1 MSVLGKRRSGNIGAG
16 KVVRRALV
24 GICMFLILGAC
35 SSQRAREADLA
46 AAEAAGVATQQ
57 ESARLEAEQ
66 ARQQAR
72 QQAAEQQRQREM
84 RAAEIA
90 REQIER
96 LAAIARAE
104 EEAAQRRQAAAEAAE
119 QARLAEI
126 AAAEAGRQEKLDRI
140 TELERQI
147 ATVQADAGNDEAVR
161 QILQEAIE
169 VAEELLEVLTAEQ
182 AKYENTDADG
192 IPLEPLAKDLIAEL
206 EQRKDDL
213 VRQASLR

>member
-1 MSVLGKRRSGNIGAG
+1 MSFLGKRRSGNIGAG
-16 KVVRRALV
+16 KAVRRAFV
-24 GICMFLILGAC
+24 GICIFFILGAC
-35 SSQRAREADLA
+35 SSQAAREAELA
-46 AAEAAGVATQQ
+46 TAEAARVVSEQ
-57 ESARLEAEQ
+57 ESVRLEAE
-66 ARQQAR
+66 QAR

-90 REQIER
+90 REQAELER
-96 LAAIARAE
+96 RAAIARAD
-104 EEAAQRRQAAAEAAE
+104 EEAARRQAAVEVAE

-126 AAAEAGRQEKLDRI
+126 AAAAARRQEKLDRI

-147 ATVQADAGNDEAVR
+147 ATVQADTGNDEAVR

-213 VRQASLR
+213 VRRASLR

>member
-1 MSVLGKRRSGNIGAG
+1 MSFLGKRRSGNIGAG
-16 KVVRRALV
+16 KAARRALI
-24 GICMFLILGAC
+24 GICIFFILGAC
-35 SSQRAREADLA
+35 SSQAAREAELA
-46 AAEAAGVATQQ
+46 TAEAARVVSEQ
-57 ESARLEAEQ
+57 ESVRLEAE
-66 ARQQAR
+66 QAR

-90 REQIER
+90 REQAELER
-96 LAAIARAE
+96 RAAIARAE
-104 EEAAQRRQAAAEAAE
+104 EEAAQRRQAAVEVAE

-126 AAAEAGRQEKLDRI
+126 AAAAARRQEKLDRI

-147 ATVQADAGNDEAVR
+147 ATVQADTGNDEAVR

-213 VRQASLR
+213 VRRASLR

>member
-1 MSVLGKRRSGNIGAG
+1 MRFLGKRRSGNIGAG
-16 KVVRRALV
+16 KAARRALI
-24 GICMFLILGAC
+24 GICISLILRAC
-35 SSQRAREADLA
+35 SSQATRDAELA
-46 AAEAAGVATQQ
+46 AAEATRVASEQ
-57 ESARLEAEQ
+57 ESAQLETGQ
-66 ARQQAR
+66 ARQR
-72 QQAAEQQRQREM
+72 AAEQQRQREM

-96 LAAIARAE
+96 LAAIARVE
-104 EEAAQRRQAAAEAAE
+104 EEAAQRRQEQAEAAE

-126 AAAEAGRQEKLDRI
+126 AAAEAQRQEKLDRI

-147 ATVQADAGNDEAVR
+147 ATVQADANNDEAVR

-169 VAEELLEVLTAEQ
+169 VAEELLDVLTAEQ

-192 IPLEPLAKDLIAEL
+192 VPVQPLAKELIAEL
-206 EQRKDDL
+206 EQRRDDL

>member
-1 MSVLGKRRSGNIGAG
+1 MSVLGKRRSGNLGAG
-16 KVVRRALV
+16 KAVRRAFV
-24 GICMFLILGAC
+24 GICIFFILGAC
-35 SSQRAREADLA
+35 SSQAAREAELA
-46 AAEAAGVATQQ
+46 TAEAARVVSEQ
-57 ESARLEAEQ
+57 ESVRLEAE
-66 ARQQAR
+66 QAR

-90 REQIER
+90 REQAELER
-96 LAAIARAE
+96 RAAIARAE
-104 EEAAQRRQAAAEAAE
+104 EEAAQRRQAAVEVAE

-126 AAAEAGRQEKLDRI
+126 AAAAARRQEKLDRI

-147 ATVQADAGNDEAVR
+147 ATVQADTGNDEAVR

-213 VRQASLR
+213 VRRASLR

>member
-1 MSVLGKRRSGNIGAG
+1 MSSLGKRKSGNLGAG
-16 KVVRRALV
+16 KAVRRALV
-24 GICMFLILGAC
+24 GICIFLILGAC
-35 SSQRAREADLA
+35 SSQAAREAELA
-46 AAEAAGVATQQ
+46 TAEAARVASEQ
-57 ESARLEAEQ
+57 ESVRLEAEQ
-66 ARQQAR
+66 ARQQV
-72 QQAAEQQRQREM
+72 AEQQRQREM
-84 RAAEIA
+84 QAAERA
-90 REQIER
+90 REQIEQ

-104 EEAAQRRQAAAEAAE
+104 EEAAQRRQATVEVAE

-126 AAAEAGRQEKLDRI
+126 AAAAARRQEKLDRI

-147 ATVQADAGNDEAVR
+147 ATVQADTGNDEAVR

-213 VRQASLR
+213 VRRASLR

>member
-1 MSVLGKRRSGNIGAG
+1 MSFLGKRRSGNIGAG
-16 KVVRRALV
+16 KAVRRALV
-24 GICMFLILGAC
+24 GICIFLILGAC
-35 SSQRAREADLA
+35 SSQAAREAELATA
-46 AAEAAGVATQQ
+46 AAARVASEQ
-57 ESARLEAEQ
+57 ESTRLEAE
-66 ARQQAR
+66 QAR

-90 REQIER
+90 REQAER
-96 LAAIARAE
+96 ERRAAIARSE
-104 EEAAQRRQAAAEAAE
+104 EEAAQRRQAAVEVAE

-126 AAAEAGRQEKLDRI
+126 AAAAARRQEKLDRI

-147 ATVQADAGNDEAVR
+147 ATIQADTGNDEAVR

-192 IPLEPLAKDLIAEL
+192 IPLEPLAKGLIAEL

-213 VRQASLR
+213 VRRASLR

>member
-1 MSVLGKRRSGNIGAG
+1 MSFLGKRRSGNIGAG

-66 ARQQAR
+66 ARQQA
-72 QQAAEQQRQREM
+72 AEQQRQREM
-84 RAAEIA
+84 RAAERA

-96 LAAIARAE
+96 LAATARAE

-147 ATVQADAGNDEAVR
+147 AMVQADAGNDEAVR

-192 IPLEPLAKDLIAEL
+192 IPLEPLAKGLIAEL

-213 VRQASLR
+213 VRRASLR

>member
-1 MSVLGKRRSGNIGAG
+1 MSFLGKRRSGNIGAG

-66 ARQQAR
+66 ARQQA
-72 QQAAEQQRQREM
+72 AEQQRQREM
-84 RAAEIA
+84 RAAERA

-96 LAAIARAE
+96 LAATARAE
-104 EEAAQRRQAAAEAAE
+104 EEAAQRRQAAAEADE

-147 ATVQADAGNDEAVR
+147 AMVQADAGNDEAVR

-192 IPLEPLAKDLIAEL
+192 IPLEPLAKGLIAEL

-213 VRQASLR
+213 VRRASLR